1 MWKTLRQRL
10 AEYLGRGVARADRPG
25 RGAAAPEAPAPGNG
39 PPAGGARRV
48 DPRMRG
54 RPPREAPRNRA
65 GMPVIDPRDDLA
77 ALLGVPEATAEAE
90 AGRPQTIAAPPPAVA
105 GPAPG
110 GNPAAN
116 REAPRRNRQGI
127 PVLDPSSNLVHLLT
141 AGRPPGEEAAAEA
154 PPVTR
159 EAGPL
164 RDRHGLPRLDAEA
177 DLGRLLDPAADGDEQ
192 EFARMLA
199 ADLRGATPEALRRRK
214 SDSPAPKPSLPL
226 AKRLARYPH
235 PQRQL
240 DLHGCTAAVA
250 DRRSADFLQDARRR
264 GLWTVRII
272 VGRGRHSES
281 GPVLPDVVEDRLV
294 ALRRTGGIL
303 AYRWDRRDKRRSGA
317 VIVYLEGQGRP
328 PG

>member
-1 MWKTLRQRL
+1 
-10 AEYLGRGVARADRPG
+10 
-25 RGAAAPEAPAPGNG
+25 
-39 PPAGGARRV
+39 
-48 DPRMRG
+48 
-54 RPPREAPRNRA
+54 
-65 GMPVIDPRDDLA
+65 MPVIDPRADLA
-77 ALLGVPEATAEAE
+77 ALLGVPEAPAEAE
-90 AGRPQTIAAPPPAVA
+90 AGRPQTIAAPPPAAA

-110 GNPAAN
+110 GKPAAN

-127 PVLDPSSNLVHLLT
+127 PVLDPSSSLVHLLT
-141 AGRPPGEEAAAEA
+141 AGRPLGEEAAAEA
-154 PPVTR
+154 PPATR
-159 EAGPL
+159 EADPL

-250 DRRSADFLQDARRR
+250 DRRAADFLQDARRR

>member
-1 MWKTLRQRL
+1 
-10 AEYLGRGVARADRPG
+10 
-25 RGAAAPEAPAPGNG
+25 
-39 PPAGGARRV
+39 
-48 DPRMRG
+48 
-54 RPPREAPRNRA
+54 
-65 GMPVIDPRDDLA
+65 MPVIDPRSDLA
-77 ALLGVPEATAEAE
+77 ALLGVPEEPAEAE
-90 AGRPQTIAAPPPAVA
+90 TGRPQPIAGPPPGAA
-105 GPAPG
+105 GPEPG
-110 GNPAAN
+110 GKPAAN
-116 REAPRRNRQGI
+116 REALRRNRQGI
-127 PVLDPSSNLVHLLT
+127 PVLDPSSSLDHLLT
-141 AGRPPGEEAAAEA
+141 AGRPPGEDASAEA
-154 PPVTR
+154 PPAGLPRTG
-159 EAGPL
+159 EDGPL
-164 RDRHGLPRLDAEA
+164 RDRHGLPQLDAEA
-177 DLGRLLDPAADGDEQ
+177 DLGRLLDPAAEGDEQ

-199 ADLRGATPEALRRRK
+199 ADLRGASPEALRRRK
-214 SDSPAPKPSLPL
+214 SDTPAPKPSLPL

-250 DRRSADFLQDARRR
+250 DRRTADFLQDARRR

-317 VIVYLEGQGRP
+317 VIVYLEGQNRP